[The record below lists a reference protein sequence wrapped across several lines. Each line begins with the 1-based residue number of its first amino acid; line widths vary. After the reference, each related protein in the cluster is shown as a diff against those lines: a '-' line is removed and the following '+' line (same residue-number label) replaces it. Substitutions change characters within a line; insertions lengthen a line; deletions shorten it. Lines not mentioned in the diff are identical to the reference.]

1 MFRKMLIAVCA
12 ICFIFAIAP
21 ASMAQEAAQ
30 AQSQRNTPKLRG
42 YHVVKPAPM
51 DTETMQSQLATA
63 AAKGAASLP
72 LWTFNVE
79 ASRDQNDYTGV
90 MVGTSPFTNP
100 ASTTVPTHVVPVII
114 VTNTVGVSFNSTTG
128 IIGTAPGITTFDP
141 TARDNSCLA
150 KPNNIPVKL
159 LKESPIFSPAL
170 FDFGGTIVGTTIY
183 SDAFQRGNFWQ
194 VLGDNGDDYHV
205 LLNPI
210 FHGAIVINVPAQFST
225 TLPAAD
231 FPACGPMGIVDINWF
246 DTYITTNVL
255 PALKAVNPSNFP
267 LFMLYNV
274 VLASPVTNLNTC
286 CVLGYH
292 GATGF
297 PIQTYSPA
305 DFDTTGLFGQ
315 GTEDTAVLSHEVD
328 EWMNDPFGNNRTP
341 RWGHTGQVS
350 GCQGNLEV
358 GDPLSG
364 TDAPPIVMPNGYT
377 YHLQELAFFSWFFGA
392 PSVGIHGWFSD
403 NGTFLTDA
411 GPVCTTTGASTG
423 GQ

>member
-1 MFRKMLIAVCA
+1 MLKQISVVLLSGIAFVCA
-12 ICFIFAIAP
+12 SAP
-21 ASMAQEAAQ
+21 ASW
-30 AQSQRNTPKLRG
+30 AQSEQSRPKLKG
-42 YHVVKPAPM
+42 YYVVKPAPM

-63 AAKGAASLP
+63 AAKGAAGLP
-72 LWTFNVE
+72 LWTFNTE
-79 ASRDQNDYTGV
+79 ASRDQNDFTGV

-100 ASTTVPTHVVPVII
+100 ASTTVPTHVIPVII
-114 VTNTVGVSFNSTTG
+114 VTNTVGVSFDATTG
-128 IIGTAPGITTFDP
+128 IIGTALGITTFDP
-141 TARDNSCLA
+141 TARDNGCLA
-150 KPNNIPVKL
+150 KPNNIPSKL
-159 LKESPIFSPAL
+159 LRESPIFTPAL

-194 VLGDNGDDYHV
+194 VLGDTGDDYHV

-225 TLPAAD
+225 TLPAVQ
-231 FPACGPMGIVDINWF
+231 FPACGPMGIIDINWF
-246 DTYITTNVL
+246 DTYVTTNVL

-267 LFMLYNV
+267 VFMLYNV
-274 VLASPVTNLNTC
+274 VMASPVTNLNTC
-286 CVLGYH
+286 CILGYH

-305 DFDTTGLFGQ
+305 DFDSTGLFGQ
-315 GTEDTAVLSHEVD
+315 GTKDTAVISHEVD

-377 YHLQELAFFSWFFGA
+377 YHLQELAFYSWFFGA

-403 NGTFLTDA
+403 NATFLTDA
-411 GPVCTTTGASTG
+411 GPVCTTSGTG
-423 GQ
+423 GGAQ